1 MSAPREVSTL
11 LQAIRKFLF
20 SGREY
25 QQYLRFEGF
34 SASKRTQ
41 PQPNINGGVNH
52 EIRNN
57 YYLSRDARRTSMPP
71 EVIYTNKTLASPNQG
86 QIKSE

>member
-1 MSAPREVSTL
+1 MSAPRDISKL
-11 LQAIRKFLF
+11 MQAFRKFLF
-20 SGREY
+20 AGREF
-25 QQYLRFEGF
+25 QNCLRFEGH
-34 SASKRTQ
+34 STARRTQ
-41 PQPNINGGVNH
+41 PYPNINGGVNH

-57 YYLSRDARRTSMPP
+57 YYYNRDARRSNMPP